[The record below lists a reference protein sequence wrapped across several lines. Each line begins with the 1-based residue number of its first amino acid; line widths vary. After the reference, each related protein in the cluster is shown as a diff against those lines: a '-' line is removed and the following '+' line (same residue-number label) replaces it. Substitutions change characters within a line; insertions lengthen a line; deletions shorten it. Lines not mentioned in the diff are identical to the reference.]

1 MTEPSEKEPVS
12 LRTSRGGLH
21 HVTRGQPTNQP
32 GSAEQAAV
40 PKAPTGSPAP
50 SKHADFE
57 SAAVEAAKPSKA
69 AAVQPDSS
77 QSPQDPSSS
86 ASSPKIKSIAQRR
99 LSEELADLA
108 RDPPPGCSA
117 HLANRGYPFKWRAV
131 IGGPKDTPFE
141 GGTFGVDITFP
152 RDYPNSPFKVKF
164 TTKIYHPNVSEHGD
178 IGLDILRS
186 KWSPAVTVEFVLVAI
201 VDLMKTPDMNC
212 VLHQKA
218 AQHYKSDYQLY
229 DTIAREWTQ
238 TYARPH
244 VEDPGVWPPVGAS
257 TTKEL
262 QDQSPQRSIQKDKD
276 Q

>member
-1 MTEPSEKEPVS
+1 MMW
-12 LRTSRGGLH
+12 LRPPNPTGKLH
-21 HVTRGQPTNQP
+21 HWPV
-32 GSAEQAAV
+32 V
-40 PKAPTGSPAP
+40 
-50 SKHADFE
+50 
-57 SAAVEAAKPSKA
+57 
-69 AAVQPDSS
+69 
-77 QSPQDPSSS
+77 
-86 ASSPKIKSIAQRR
+86 
-99 LSEELADLA
+99 
-108 RDPPPGCSA
+108 
-117 HLANRGYPFKWRAV
+117 
-131 IGGPKDTPFE
+131 
-141 GGTFGVDITFP
+141 
-152 RDYPNSPFKVKF
+152 KVKF

-262 QDQSPQRSIQKDKD
+262 QDQSPQSVFATVLVFVGVHALDTPTPKPLGPGDGQPQFPGPVPIIEVKDVGVIGGESWD
-276 Q
+276 DSLSSVI